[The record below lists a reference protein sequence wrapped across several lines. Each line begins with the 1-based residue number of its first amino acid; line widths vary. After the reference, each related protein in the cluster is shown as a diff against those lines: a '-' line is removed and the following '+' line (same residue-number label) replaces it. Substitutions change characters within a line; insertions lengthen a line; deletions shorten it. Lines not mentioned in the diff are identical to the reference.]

1 MLFWAATAVLWLAAS
16 ARLII
21 ALRRPDRARVSLAV
35 AVVFIALGITLSPT
49 VGGDSF
55 DALLRW
61 PYGSELVQHLLF
73 VMATFATLQFLLL
86 LRRGELSHRWRSTQL
101 ALCTAVCLVM
111 IALFVAAPIDAGTD
125 SFIVEYADELAAV
138 TYRAVFDLYVIYC
151 LVGIIFLCL
160 RNISM
165 ITADQ
170 QDKVNAPAETAT
182 ATSLAMIA
190 VGTSVAIVALLVAL
204 ISMLIQYSNGQAIRW
219 LGQVNVAAVAAASVL
234 IGVGVLAP
242 IPVEAMLRWRRAKRA
257 TAHLDQLWSGLIDAV
272 PAVVLPAPPTRSP
285 VNRAEVSLT
294 RRRIEIADALHL
306 IRVNPRIAKTIQVS
320 ADPPTALGHALRDPG
335 SWAVSSGGGVV
346 AAELLPPARTGE
358 LQQLLSIASGYNS

>member
-1 MLFWAATAVLWLAAS
+1 M
-16 ARLII
+16 
-21 ALRRPDRARVSLAV
+21 
-35 AVVFIALGITLSPT
+35 
-49 VGGDSF
+49 
-55 DALLRW
+55 
-61 PYGSELVQHLLF
+61 
-73 VMATFATLQFLLL
+73 
-86 LRRGELSHRWRSTQL
+86 
-101 ALCTAVCLVM
+101 
-111 IALFVAAPIDAGTD
+111 
-125 SFIVEYADELAAV
+125 
-138 TYRAVFDLYVIYC
+138 
-151 LVGIIFLCL
+151 
-160 RNISM
+160 
-165 ITADQ
+165 
-170 QDKVNAPAETAT
+170 AETAT

-190 VGTSVAIVALLVAL
+190 IGTSVAIVALLVAL

-320 ADPPTALGHALRDPG
+320 EDPPTALGQALRDPD
-335 SWAVSSGGGVV
+335 SWAANSGGGVV
-346 AAELLPPARTGE
+346 AAQLLPPARTGE